1 MAKTKTPAKPVKKAQ
16 PAATA
21 KPVKKAVIAKPVAK
35 AKQPEKKAA
44 PAKVV
49 AKPAVKGAAASVEKT
64 IAKPAVKAAPAI
76 PKQQIKH
83 IAIAGNIGAGK
94 STLTALLSK
103 HFSWVPNFEDVENN
117 PYLNDFYEDMPRWS
131 FNLQVFFLN
140 SRFRQIIDIQKG
152 TEVVI
157 QDRTIHEDA
166 CIFAPNLHAMGLM
179 STRDFENY
187 TRLYETIT
195 SLIQPP
201 DLLIYLKASVP
212 TLVNQIQKRG
222 REYED
227 NLRLDYLKRLNEFYE
242 KWIATYQGRLL
253 VIDVDQCNFAENEE
267 ALSEVIN
274 KVSGELFGLF

>member
-1 MAKTKTPAKPVKKAQ
+1 MAKTKKPVKAAKPAKAQ
-16 PAATA
+16 P
-21 KPVKKAVIAKPVAK
+21 P
-35 AKQPEKKAA
+35 KKAA
-44 PAKVV
+44 KKSAPV
-49 AKPAVKGAAASVEKT
+49 KPAAKAVAPVRKEKV
-64 IAKPAVKAAPAI
+64 APAVHKLQEKKQVQV
-76 PKQQIKH
+76 PKGQIKH

-94 STLTALLSK
+94 STLTALLAK
-103 HFSWVPNFEDVENN
+103 HFGWTPNFEDVENN

-140 SRFRQIIDIQKG
+140 SRFRHIIDIQKG
-152 TEVVI
+152 TDTVI

-166 CIFAPNLHAMGLM
+166 CIFAPNLHTMGLM

-187 TRLYETIT
+187 TRLYETIS
-195 SLIQPP
+195 SLIRPP

-242 KWIATYQGRLL
+242 KWIASYMGRLL
-253 VIDVDQCNFAENEE
+253 IIDVDQCNFAEEEE

-274 KVSGELFGLF
+274 KVSGELYGLF